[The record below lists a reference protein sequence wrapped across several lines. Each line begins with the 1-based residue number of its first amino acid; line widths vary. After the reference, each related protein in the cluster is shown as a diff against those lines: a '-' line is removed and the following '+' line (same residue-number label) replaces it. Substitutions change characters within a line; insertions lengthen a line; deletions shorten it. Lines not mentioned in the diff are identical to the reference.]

1 MWTEQFQSMLML
13 MVMSALLRASYEMS
27 RPKPI
32 PSEEVSAFAE
42 TCPINETPR
51 ATAITLQQKEWAEK
65 AVKRYAEA
73 QEKKWRNWNDAM
85 FEPESLSV
93 KQS

>member
-27 RPKPI
+27 RQKRNP
-32 PSEEVSAFAE
+32 EVSAFAE
-42 TCPINETPR
+42 TQPVNENPKPVS
-51 ATAITLQQKEWAEK
+51 AQQREWAEK
-65 AVKRYAEA
+65 AVKSYAEA
-73 QEKKWRNWNDAM
+73 QEKKWRNWNEAM